1 MPGPE
6 NADYYRARAIEE
18 RWLARDAGRT
28 DVATIHEELAIQ
40 YDALAEQLELRP
52 SEDVRAVLQAVRAD
66 LEKR

>member
-1 MPGPE
+1 VPGPE
-6 NADYYRARAIEE
+6 NSDYYRARAIEE

-52 SEDVRAVLQAVRAD
+52 SEDVRAVLQAVRAE

>member
-6 NADYYRARAIEE
+6 NSDYYRARAIEE

-52 SEDVRAVLQAVRAD
+52 SEDVRAVLQAVRAE

>member
-6 NADYYRARAIEE
+6 NSDYYRARAIEE

-28 DVATIHEELAIQ
+28 DVATIHEELAVQ

-52 SEDVRAVLQAVRAD
+52 SEDVRVLLQAVRAD

>member
-6 NADYYRARAIEE
+6 NSDYYRARAIEE
-18 RWLARDAGRT
+18 RWLARVAGRT
-28 DVATIHEELAIQ
+28 DVATIHEELAVQ

-52 SEDVRAVLQAVRAD
+52 SEDVRVLLQAVRAD